1 MKHFLYMKKCPENL
15 QKPRPIRPAH
25 DRGKFELLNRDGLN
39 LVQFYIFQPRPQAL
53 LRLQDTLFGVLRMIL
68 RAQNQSDFHNTD
80 FHNFIICPRGNVGGG
95 LVQDLT

>member
-1 MKHFLYMKKCPENL
+1 MKHFLYMKKSPENL

-53 LRLQDTLFGVLRMIL
+53 LIVHAVAEEHAG
-68 RAQNQSDFHNTD
+68 
-80 FHNFIICPRGNVGGG
+80 
-95 LVQDLT
+95 